1 MPSRGWIVPV
11 GGCRSSLCRS
21 GVEPPTGTIH
31 PRQISLR
38 NSKSE
43 KTSPAMNLL
52 IDSYFLSS
60 VQCPRVDG
68 SFRSGVAGR
77 PCAGRG
83 LNPRPESETHAKI
96 APDGGSPSGANR
108 PTHSNRLVRVNSAE
122 TPDRNTPS
130 PSAAKAECCP
140 EPTPTTPR
148 ESPTKANRQNRCRH

>member
-1 MPSRGWIVPV
+1 MPPRGWIIPV

-68 SFRSGVAGR
+68 SFRSGVQPPTGS
-77 PCAGRG
+77 
-83 LNPRPESETHAKI
+83 RPESSTPAKYFSTI
-96 APDGGSPSGANR
+96 SKSGKTSPAINLPIDSYFLSSVQCPRVGGSFRSGVQPPTGSR
-108 PTHSNRLVRVNSAE
+108 PESSTPAEYLSAI
-122 TPDRNTPS
+122 PNPKRHP
-130 PSAAKAECCP
+130 
-140 EPTPTTPR
+140 PR
-148 ESPTKANRQNRCRH
+148 